1 MCAVL
6 TPRKDCV
13 SASCYG
19 RSAILFSLKKS
30 DITPKS
36 EKTKTFSKYSVYVA
50 ITSCFLKTIFDDCF
64 LYSLIE
70 TALTGGGQANSTES
84 HKSRD

>member
-19 RSAILFSLKKS
+19 RSAVLLSRKKS

-36 EKTKTFSKYSVYVA
+36 EKTKTFSKYSVL
-50 ITSCFLKTIFDDCF
+50 SCHNILFFKAIFDDCF

-70 TALTGGGQANSTES
+70 IALTGGGQANSTES